1 MMKILK
7 FLVPIMIAML
17 FIVGCDTEPPEP
29 EPVGTI
35 ADFFPFHENTL
46 IAFDDPV
53 GPWGSVFYTIYT
65 DGNRMQRLTRV
76 GQFNATEVFEISDGE
91 LRIVYANTQASGFE
105 RMIDNR
111 SETPMIVLKEP
122 LVLGNSWA
130 THAGPIPDE
139 LARGYST
146 ITSVDVEIETPY
158 GTVTAIEVST
168 EFEHGATSVDFFAK
182 GLGLV
187 QSGFSTQGFEHDRGD
202 TRFVQEE
209 LQVDLVLRAI
219 TENTPFEVD
228 YFVIFPNESAD
239 DLDFTYGTFQF
250 MTNDDIRP
258 VFEDILRNPGEREYG
273 LISDNT
279 TINSIDIARRP
290 NPDNPHFDIATVH
303 LDLSSN
309 FATDMNVGAAYELL
323 LLESIEFTMREF
335 FNAHEFVLTVDGQ
348 PHVAGH

>member
-1 MMKILK
+1 MKTLK
-7 FLVPIMIAML
+7 FLITIMIAAL
-17 FIVGCDTEPPEP
+17 FIVGCNNEPPAP

-53 GPWGSVFYTIYT
+53 GPWGSLFYTIYT

-76 GQFNATEVFEISDGE
+76 GQFSVTEVFEIYEGE
-91 LRIVYANTQASGFE
+91 LRVVYANTQASGFE

-111 SETPMIVLKEP
+111 NETPMIILKEP
-122 LVLGNSWA
+122 LVVGNSWA
-130 THAGPIPDE
+130 THSGPIPDGI
-139 LARGYST
+139 ARGYST

-168 EFEHGATSVDFFAK
+168 EFDHGATSVDFFAK
-182 GLGLV
+182 GMGLV
-187 QSGFSTQGFEHDRGD
+187 QSGFSTLGFESERGD
-202 TRFVQEE
+202 TRFVQED

-219 TENTPFEVD
+219 TENTSFDVD
-228 YFVIFPNESAD
+228 YFVIFPNETAD
-239 DLDFTYGTFQF
+239 DLDFTYDTFQF
-250 MTNDDIRP
+250 MTNDDIIP
-258 VFEDILRNPGEREYG
+258 VFEDILRNPGEREFG

-279 TINSIDIARRP
+279 TINSIDVTWRP
-290 NPDNPHFDIATVH
+290 NPDNPQFNMATVH
-303 LDLSSN
+303 LDLSSD
-309 FATDMNVGAAYELL
+309 FVTDMNVGAAYELL

-348 PHVAGH
+348 PHIAGH